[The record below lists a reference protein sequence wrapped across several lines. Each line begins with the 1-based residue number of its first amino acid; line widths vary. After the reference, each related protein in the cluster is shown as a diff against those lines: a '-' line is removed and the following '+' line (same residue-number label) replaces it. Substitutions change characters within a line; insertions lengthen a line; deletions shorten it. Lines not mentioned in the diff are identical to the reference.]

1 MKNREDGRRSFL
13 KKSAV
18 AGGGLLLAQSGLAT
32 IGSDALGES
41 KVQKTSGPVNETVN
55 TINRLRSIHGNF
67 TEKDIPE
74 ETIQT
79 ILQSSVRAA
88 NASNMQ
94 SYSIVVVKDRNTMNE
109 LCGYKGSCLL
119 LYCVDFNR
127 LKDCA
132 GSLGHP
138 YFPDSIVQFVTA
150 GINTALA
157 AQTAAIAARSLGV
170 DSLFT
175 NGIHRGDMERVW
187 KLVDLPKEHCFPLIA
202 LVLGYP
208 TEEPA
213 HKVGRLT
220 GAGVIHYGKYQRLS
234 KADLDNLTRQYDDK
248 TLQLG
253 LNENWESEG
262 HKHYLDWLFKS
273 WLRSAKPTDRETQMF
288 SLLKRSGFVEAQK
301 G

>member
-1 MKNREDGRRSFL
+1 MKTRKDSRRSFL

-18 AGGGLLLAQSGLAT
+18 AGGGLLLAQTGFAT
-32 IGSDALGES
+32 NRADAPDDGQSPEP
-41 KVQKTSGPVNETVN
+41 SGPVNETIN
-55 TINRLRSIHGNF
+55 TIHNLRSIHGNF

-94 SYSIVVVKDRNTMNE
+94 GYSIVVVKDRNTMNE
-109 LCGYKGSCLL
+109 LCGYKGSRLL

-132 GSLGHP
+132 GSLRYP
-138 YFPDSIVQFVTA
+138 YFPDSMVAFVTA

-187 KLVDLPKEHCFPLIA
+187 KTGGLAEGALFPADRARAGIPDGRAGSQSGKANRSRCHSLRQ
-202 LVLGYP
+202 V
-208 TEEPA
+208 PA
-213 HKVGRLT
+213 FVQG
-220 GAGVIHYGKYQRLS
+220 GS
-234 KADLDNLTRQYDDK
+234 RQSD
-248 TLQLG
+248 
-253 LNENWESEG
+253 SPI
-262 HKHYLDWLFKS
+262 
-273 WLRSAKPTDRETQMF
+273 R
-288 SLLKRSGFVEAQK
+288 
-301 G
+301 